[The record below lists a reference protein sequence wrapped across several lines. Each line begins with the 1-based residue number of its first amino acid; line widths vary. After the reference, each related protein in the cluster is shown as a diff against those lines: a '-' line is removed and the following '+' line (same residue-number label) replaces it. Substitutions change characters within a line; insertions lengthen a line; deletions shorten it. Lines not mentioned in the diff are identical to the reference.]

1 MYSLGM
7 GSFEGKAEKMQE
19 ACAFAGIKEEIEKLP
34 EGYETKLGKL
44 KENSVDLSG
53 GQWQKLAVARMFYSQ
68 KPFYIL
74 DEPTSALDPVS
85 ESEMYTNYANSLKG
99 NSTSLFVSHRLG
111 STMLADQI
119 LVLED
124 GKIKEMGSH
133 QELINKN
140 GIYAKMFLAQRGLY
154 V

>member
-1 MYSLGM
+1 
-7 GSFEGKAEKMQE
+7 
-19 ACAFAGIKEEIEKLP
+19 
-34 EGYETKLGKL
+34 
-44 KENSVDLSG
+44 
-53 GQWQKLAVARMFYSQ
+53 
-68 KPFYIL
+68 
-74 DEPTSALDPVS
+74 
-85 ESEMYTNYANSLKG
+85 MYTNYANSLKG

-111 STMLADQI
+111 STMLADKI